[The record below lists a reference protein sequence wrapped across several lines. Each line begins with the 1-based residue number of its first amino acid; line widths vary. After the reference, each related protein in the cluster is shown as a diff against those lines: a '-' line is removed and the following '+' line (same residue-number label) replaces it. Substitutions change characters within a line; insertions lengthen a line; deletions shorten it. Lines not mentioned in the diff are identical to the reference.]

1 MTRDRVLASP
11 PVAPTLVRLAAV
23 TAAAT
28 ILSAGVASPQEPRF
42 RERVDVSRVLLDV
55 RVVNGHG
62 DPLRDLEVADF
73 HVRVDGRDVPVESA
87 RWVSGTAPYAEGLTP
102 DQAAEAHAP
111 AAPAGRRL
119 VFLFQKDL
127 SAPSYIAGFLRMRR
141 EARRLLDSLP
151 PQDEVAILSFDSHL
165 KLWTDFT
172 SDRALLHK
180 ALDRSVI
187 FEREPPLDPDP
198 EPGSLAA
205 HFDRGAAKDAAT
217 LETGLLVLAKGLQ
230 PLPGAKSVALFGAW
244 MGSFGSSGVQ
254 LSPDYPEARR
264 ALVAARATVFSLDVT
279 DADAHTLEVGLQQV
293 AEDTGGFYV
302 RTRNFPTL
310 AMDRLE
316 RAIAGYYSL
325 SFEKPALPAGNHTVS
340 ISLTRRKGTV
350 LTTGH
355 YVD

>member
-1 MTRDRVLASP
+1 MGSPLA
-11 PVAPTLVRLAAV
+11 RLAAAG
-23 TAAAT
+23 AAAT

-42 RERVDVSRVLLDV
+42 REKVDVSRVLLDV
-55 RVVNGHG
+55 RVVDGHG
-62 DPLRDLEVADF
+62 NPLPDLEAADF
-73 HVRVDGRDVPVESA
+73 RVSVDGREVPVESA
-87 RWVSGTAPYAEGLTP
+87 RWVSGTTPYAEGLTP
-102 DQAAEAHAP
+102 EQAAEAHAP

-127 SAPSYIAGFLRMRR
+127 SNASYITGFLRMRR

-151 PQDEVAILSFDSHL
+151 ARDEVAILSFDSHL
-165 KLWTDFT
+165 KLWVDFT

-180 ALDRSVI
+180 AIERSVI
-187 FEREPPLDPDP
+187 FEREPPAGPDP
-198 EPGSLAA
+198 EPGSFAA
-205 HFDRGAAKDAAT
+205 HFDRAAAREAAT
-217 LETGLLVLAKGLQ
+217 LETALLVLGKGLE
-230 PLPGAKSVALFGAW
+230 PLPGGKSVALFGAW

-254 LSPDYPEARR
+254 LSSDYAEARR

-279 DADAHTLEVGLQQV
+279 DADSHTLEVGLQQV

-316 RAIAGYYSL
+316 RAIAGYYGL